1 MENSHLPTQRISG
14 GPTTGVHPLSSKSV
28 KHSHKENTPFKST
41 EEKDAV
47 MDHSMLDSKE
57 EPQIT
62 YHWLKI
68 TLRKSSKQ
76 SLKFIYFKKIKFPLL
91 YFTLL

>member
-62 YHWLKI
+62 YH
-68 TLRKSSKQ
+68 
-76 SLKFIYFKKIKFPLL
+76 
-91 YFTLL
+91 